1 MCDVV
6 RLKKGRQAYQTS
18 VVFDF
23 KKSRDPPLAFGNG
36 NRERTDTYPPI
47 NQPITMPFFTTTAA
61 RPTTQAAPPPP
72 TRSQRTSCYLARDGY
87 FACLDRLDRSP
98 ADKDST
104 SCAAEQATFEKDC
117 VSSWV
122 CIPFHNPPPLPPL
135 PPFFPI
141 IYASHLACVTH
152 TSSSSSRRRAQGEG
166 EG

>member
-1 MCDVV
+1 
-6 RLKKGRQAYQTS
+6 
-18 VVFDF
+18 
-23 KKSRDPPLAFGNG
+23 
-36 NRERTDTYPPI
+36 
-47 NQPITMPFFTTTAA
+47 MPFFTTTTA

-122 CIPFHNPPPLPPL
+122 CIPFHNTPPPFSQSSMHHISL
-135 PPFFPI
+135 
-141 IYASHLACVTH
+141 ASHTH
-152 TSSSSSRRRAQGEG
+152 HHLLPGGGPKEKEKANLVNPGRGGWEDMDWGISCRWSTLRSAT
-166 EG
+166 